1 MPTVTSDY
9 KWTEQNGEPHSNLN
23 LVLARCTVYKQLTPD
38 YNERREFAIMMTWK
52 QKYIQHLL
60 CVPGLIFIW

>member
-23 LVLARCTVYKQLTPD
+23 SVLARCTVYKQLTPD
-38 YNERREFAIMMTWK
+38 YYERREFAIMITLRSSEVK
-52 QKYIQHLL
+52 
-60 CVPGLIFIW
+60 VPSYSWP